1 MELISQYWHQ
11 IVFLVGVI
19 IVAVKL
25 KAEVANLR
33 KDVDSIQARDT
44 YVETVKH
51 TAALEVHEKQ
61 LSALWQFSNKL
72 RDKLN
77 GSGK

>member
-1 MELISQYWHQ
+1 
-11 IVFLVGVI
+11 
-19 IVAVKL
+19 
-25 KAEVANLR
+25 
-33 KDVDSIQARDT
+33 VDGIQARDT